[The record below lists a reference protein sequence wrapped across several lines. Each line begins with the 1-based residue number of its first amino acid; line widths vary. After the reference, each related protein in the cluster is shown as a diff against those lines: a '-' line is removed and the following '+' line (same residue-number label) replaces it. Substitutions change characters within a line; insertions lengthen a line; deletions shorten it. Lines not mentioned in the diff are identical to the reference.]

1 MGCSLSPALQPQ
13 HRCIAE
19 KELWCPVV
27 FLLFIS
33 LHSISWG
40 LWWFG
45 SLSFGYSADLF
56 VFYFLF
62 LSFIFTLFLFQISS
76 AKCVIHGYLPWS
88 LLVINLTYEKGIYY
102 HLPWIRFAV
111 YCYDFLIATMKR
123 MANPHRFTQFF
134 RDYFYHFLSWGW
146 ILDCMVFFTYTMFKK
161 DAAVFFI
168 KL

>member
-1 MGCSLSPALQPQ
+1 MKCFLHLLHHGLLALSPALQPQ

-56 VFYFLF
+56 VFFFFFFVFDHRHHFSDFDFKLLF
-62 LSFIFTLFLFQISS
+62 CS
-76 AKCVIHGYLPWS
+76 
-88 LLVINLTYEKGIYY
+88 
-102 HLPWIRFAV
+102 
-111 YCYDFLIATMKR
+111 
-123 MANPHRFTQFF
+123 
-134 RDYFYHFLSWGW
+134 
-146 ILDCMVFFTYTMFKK
+146 
-161 DAAVFFI
+161 
-168 KL
+168 